1 MQHFSV
7 PDMSCD
13 HCVKTI
19 TQAIKAL
26 DPAAKVV
33 ADLAQHTVAVA
44 SAIDAER
51 LSAAIAAAG
60 YTNTRRS

>member
-60 YTNTRRS
+60 